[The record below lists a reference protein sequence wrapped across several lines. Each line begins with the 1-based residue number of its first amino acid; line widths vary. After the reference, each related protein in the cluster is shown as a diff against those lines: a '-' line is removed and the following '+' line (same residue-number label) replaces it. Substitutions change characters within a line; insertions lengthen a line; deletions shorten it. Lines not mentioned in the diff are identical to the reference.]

1 MHDDSELESF
11 GPPGRELR
19 LRRGD
24 LRPLIDVGRRRVDHA
39 VRQGMLEWLPDTT
52 SKRYAMFVAF
62 AGLGQPVTDKQC
74 RDLAGVVHGI
84 LHGRG
89 NGDWDELKH
98 EGRALSI
105 KWAATSSI
113 NSNPNRGFVRE
124 EGDRYVCPMW

>member
-1 MHDDSELESF
+1 
-11 GPPGRELR
+11 
-19 LRRGD
+19 
-24 LRPLIDVGRRRVDHA
+24 
-39 VRQGMLEWLPDTT
+39 MLDTT

-62 AGLGQPVTDKQC
+62 AGVGQPVTDKQC

-124 EGDRYVCPMW
+124 DGDRYVCPMW